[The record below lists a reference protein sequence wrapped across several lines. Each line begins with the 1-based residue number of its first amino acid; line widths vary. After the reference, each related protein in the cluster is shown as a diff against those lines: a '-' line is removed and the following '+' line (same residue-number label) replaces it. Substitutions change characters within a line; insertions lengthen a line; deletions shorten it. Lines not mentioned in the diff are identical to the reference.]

1 MYRLALGGT
10 AVETGINAAPQFG
23 EAAASEIA
31 RLTNLP
37 FLSAANRFAVQ
48 GLMMIWFSSPARY
61 RRSQCRSTRLRMT
74 FA

>member
-10 AVETGINAAPQFG
+10 AVETGINATLQFG

-37 FLSAANRFAVQ
+37 FLSVANRFVVQ

-61 RRSQCRSTRLRMT
+61 GHSQCRSTGLRMT